1 MYDGTFFSCT
11 DNYLSLKQ
19 GLALQ
24 KELKTF
30 KAWTCIWFSPLS
42 RSTQKEPNKNGFI
55 FLGALIYFP
64 WFLKVLAIF
73 VNIKTD

>member
-30 KAWTCIWFSPLS
+30 KA
-42 RSTQKEPNKNGFI
+42 
-55 FLGALIYFP
+55 
-64 WFLKVLAIF
+64 
-73 VNIKTD
+73 